1 MAENKGNGQV
11 GRALRR
17 GVALGLALIGI
28 WGVGMTV
35 DFSSLNEAVAAWG
48 AEGGR
53 AVALME
59 RQLGALPGSGEETFT
74 GWGRLLLGQS
84 ALLAAGEEA
93 VASARESRGEDLA
106 GQDPEFYDQDGEDQ
120 EEPDLQ
126 PPAQEGDIVEMTAQG
141 KEGSQYIRQDNIYL
155 YNRTSKALDPSVLSA
170 GTVDVPLGE
179 GPQILIVHTHGSE
192 AYSQTDGDVY
202 EQSDPYRTTDC
213 THNVVRVGEE
223 IATVFRAHGFQV
235 VHDTTLYDYPAYNG
249 AYERSLAAVE
259 EWLRQYPT
267 IKVVLDVHRDALV
280 GSNNE
285 IYKLVT
291 TEAGEKVAQVMMV
304 IGSDENSGAH
314 PRWQDNLAFAVLLQ
328 KELVRSYTSLARPI
342 VLRSS
347 SYNQQVSPGSILV
360 EVGGHGNT
368 LTEAINGA
376 RMWADNVARTLQTL
390 KTG

>member
-1 MAENKGNGQV
+1 M

-17 GVALGLALIGI
+17 GVALGLALIGV

-35 DFSSLNEAVAAWG
+35 DFSTLGGAAAAWG
-48 AEGGR
+48 AEPGG
-53 AVALME
+53 VAALLE
-59 RQLGALPGSGEETFT
+59 KQLGALPGSGEETFS

-84 ALLAAGEEA
+84 ALLSAGEEA
-93 VASARESRGEDLA
+93 VASARAGRGEDLS
-106 GQDPEFYDQDGEDQ
+106 GRDPEFYDQDGEDQ

-126 PPAQEGDIVEMTAQG
+126 PPAQDGDIVEMTAQG
-141 KEGSQYIRQDNIYL
+141 KEGSQYIRQDNLYL
-155 YNRTSKALDPSVLSA
+155 YNRTKKELDASVFSV

-202 EQSDPYRTTDC
+202 EESDPYRTTDC

-223 IATVFRAHGFQV
+223 MATVFRAHGFQV
-235 VHDTTLYDYPAYNG
+235 IHDTTLYDYPAYNG

-259 EWLRQYPT
+259 DWLEQYPT

-291 TEAGEKVAQVMMV
+291 TEAGQKMAQVMMV

-328 KELVRSYTSLARPI
+328 KSLLQGYANLARPI

-347 SYNQQVSPGSILV
+347 SYNQQVSPGCILV

-368 LTEAINGA
+368 LTEAVDGA
-376 RMWADNVARTLQTL
+376 RMWADNVARTLLTL